1 MKNHPV
7 TQTEYYKKVKS
18 VVDGLNSAGM
28 LENGSGYCLS
38 MSDIVHKLLHK
49 EGIKSRLVECSLMV
63 TLKSPPGLYLM
74 GYPGF
79 NGENFDSEKMLKTHI
94 ICVTETEVPILIDLS
109 ISHIDKNIPF
119 ICVPIIKKESHTNI
133 AEYDF
138 ETSTWTYQEK
148 VDTELPKLHQ
158 RSILDRIEQ
167 DNKVTNQ
174 INSIKSLILL
184 LFTLTSLNFV
194 RGTYD
199 FYQKYVNQ
207 NNDWGPNKTSVTPNK

>member
-1 MKNHPV
+1 MKHHSA

-18 VVDGLNSAGM
+18 LVDGLHSVGM

-38 MSDIVHKLLHK
+38 MSDIIHKLLHK

-63 TLKSPPGLYLM
+63 TLKNPPSLYLM

-79 NGENFDSEKMLKTHI
+79 NGNHFDSDKMLQTHI
-94 ICVTETEVPILIDLS
+94 VCVTETEVPILIDLS

-119 ICVPIIKKESHTNI
+119 ICAPITKKEEHTNI

-167 DNKVTNQ
+167 DNKVTRQ
-174 INSIKSLILL
+174 IHFIKSFMFVLL
-184 LFTLTSLNFV
+184 TLSSLNFI
-194 RGTYD
+194 RGSYD
-199 FYQKYVNQ
+199 FYQTYINKT
-207 NNDWGPNKTSVTPNK
+207 NDWGPNKTLVTPNK

>member
-7 TQTEYYKKVKS
+7 TETEYYQKVKYL
-18 VVDGLNSAGM
+18 VDGLNSSGM

-63 TLKSPPGLYLM
+63 TLKNPPSLYLM

-79 NGENFDSEKMLKTHI
+79 NANNFDSEKMLQTHI
-94 ICVTETEVPILIDLS
+94 ICVTETEIPILIDLS

-119 ICVPIIKKESHTNI
+119 ICAPITKKEKHTNI

-158 RSILDRIEQ
+158 RSILDRINQ
-167 DNKVTNQ
+167 DNKIENQ
-174 INSIKSLILL
+174 IGFIKKLIILAL
-184 LFTLTSLNFV
+184 SVSSLNLI
-194 RGTYD
+194 RGSYD
-199 FYQKYVNQ
+199 FYQTYINRT
-207 NNDWGPNKTSVTPNK
+207 NDWGPNKTFVVPNK

>member
-7 TQTEYYKKVKS
+7 AQTEYYQKVKS
-18 VVDGLNSAGM
+18 FVDGLHSAGM

-38 MSDIVHKLLHK
+38 MSDIIHKLLHK
-49 EGIKSRLVECSLMV
+49 EGIKSKLVECSLMV
-63 TLKSPPGLYLM
+63 TLKNPPSLYLM

-79 NGENFDSEKMLKTHI
+79 NSNNFDGEKMLQTHI
-94 ICVTETEVPILIDLS
+94 ICVTETETPILIDLS
-109 ISHIDKNIPF
+109 ISHIDKNIPY
-119 ICVPIIKKESHTNI
+119 ICAPIIKREVHTNI

-167 DNKVTNQ
+167 DNKVTRQ
-174 INSIKSLILL
+174 INFIKTFMLVILGISTLNLIRGSYDFYEKYINQNNYWGPSKSLI
-184 LFTLTSLNFV
+184 
-194 RGTYD
+194 R
-199 FYQKYVNQ
+199 
-207 NNDWGPNKTSVTPNK
+207 PNK

>member
-1 MKNHPV
+1 MKNIPA
-7 TQTEYYKKVKS
+7 TQTEYYKKIKS
-18 VVDGLNSAGM
+18 LVDGLHRAGM

-38 MSDIVHKLLHK
+38 MSDIIHKLLHK

-63 TLKSPPGLYLM
+63 TLKNPPSLYLM

-79 NGENFDSEKMLKTHI
+79 NANNFDGDKMLQTHI

-119 ICVPIIKKESHTNI
+119 ICAPITKKEEHTNI

-158 RSILDRIEQ
+158 RSILDRIER
-167 DNKVTNQ
+167 DNRVAKQIDFIRSFLFVFFTISL
-174 INSIKSLILL
+174 INSI
-184 LFTLTSLNFV
+184 
-194 RGTYD
+194 RGGYD

-207 NNDWGPNKTSVTPNK
+207 NNDWGPTKSLVTPK